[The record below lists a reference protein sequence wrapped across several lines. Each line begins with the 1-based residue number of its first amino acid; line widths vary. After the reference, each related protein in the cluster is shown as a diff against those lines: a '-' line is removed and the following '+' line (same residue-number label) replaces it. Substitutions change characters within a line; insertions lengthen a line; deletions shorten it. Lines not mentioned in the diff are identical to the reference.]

1 MKGEEVRNQLRKLI
15 EGVDL
20 HPLEQ
25 KGKFELEVRGTL
37 AALLSVGV
45 SQTRKSPAGGTSG
58 AFGLTSASEVTLGA
72 GAGFEPATF
81 RL

>member
-1 MKGEEVRNQLRKLI
+1 MIVAQRPQ
-15 EGVDL
+15 GVDL
-20 HPLEQ
+20 HPLPQ

-37 AALLSVGV
+37 AALPGVGAA
-45 SQTRKSPAGGTSG
+45 QTSKNPAAKTNGV
-58 AFGLTSASEVTLGA
+58 FCILGA